1 MKSLTMAWRNVWR
14 NSRRTLAAVGA
25 TSLGLWAMIVY
36 SGMVAGY
43 LDRMQRHVLDV
54 EMGDIQIHHP
64 EYRGSPSLYHRVEQP
79 QALLAQLD
87 EAGLPAAPRLLGSGL
102 AAAGDNSAGVSL
114 LGVDVERDQAVS
126 KIHERVGSGQWLDP
140 AVPGEVV
147 VGRRLSQMLDLTVG
161 SELVVLSQAAD
172 GSMANDLYIVRGIL
186 RSVSEAV
193 DRGGVYMVEEAY
205 RELMV
210 VPEGVHQ
217 VIVRRSSTSTSTSTS
232 LSDTA
237 EQVRAMAPSLD
248 TKTWRELKPTMAS
261 MLDSAQG
268 AIYMMFFIVY
278 AAIAIVI
285 LNAMLMAVFERV
297 REFGVLKAI
306 GVSPAG
312 VLRLI
317 YLETV
322 IQTGLAIIIGVVLA
336 LPTNW
341 YLSTEGLDLSDTM
354 QDLSVMGT
362 TMESL
367 WISQVTLETYTIP
380 ILAMLVIVFLAVTY
394 PALRAAF
401 IKPITAMRY
410 Q

>member
-25 TSLGLWAMIVY
+25 TTLGLWAMIVY

-43 LDRMQRHVLDV
+43 LDRMERHVLDV

-64 EYRGSPSLYHRVEQP
+64 EYRGSPSLYHRVEQT

-114 LGVDVERDQAVS
+114 LGVDVERDAAVS
-126 KIHERVGSGQWLDP
+126 KIHERVESGRWLDP
-140 AVPGEVV
+140 AAPGEVV
-147 VGRRLSQMLDLTVG
+147 VGRRLSQMLGVEVG
-161 SELVVLSQAAD
+161 GELVVLSQAAD
-172 GSMANDLYIVRGIL
+172 GSMANDLYVVRGIL

-193 DRGGVYMVEEAY
+193 DRGGVYMAQEAF

-210 VPEGVHQ
+210 VPQGVHQ
-217 VIVRRSSTSTSTSTS
+217 VIVRRPATTS
-232 LSDTA
+232 LPDA
-237 EQVRAMAPSLD
+237 AAQVRAMAPKLD

-306 GVSPAG
+306 GVSPGG

-317 YLETV
+317 YLETA
-322 IQTGLAIIIGVVLA
+322 IQTGLAVVIGVIVA

-341 YLSTEGLDLSDTM
+341 YLTTEGLDLSDTM

-362 TMESL
+362 TVDPQ
-367 WISQVTLETYTIP
+367 WISQVTLATYTGP